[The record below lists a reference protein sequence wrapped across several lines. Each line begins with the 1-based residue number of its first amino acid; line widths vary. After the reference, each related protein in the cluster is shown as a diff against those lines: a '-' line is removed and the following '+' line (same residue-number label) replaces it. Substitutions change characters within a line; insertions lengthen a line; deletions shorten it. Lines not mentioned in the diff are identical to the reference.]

1 MDRVLL
7 ALLLVSAFV
16 AGFFGRSILSFL
28 FKKPNRRAKQTV
40 TTSCKN
46 TNVVSVKTESENTD
60 EEFHV
65 LGKMGYF
72 LASNDE
78 DKMPAYSAT
87 PLQDLDPKD
96 LA

>member
-1 MDRVLL
+1 MDKVFI
-7 ALLLVSAFV
+7 ALLLISAFI
-16 AGFFGRSILSFL
+16 AGFFGR
-28 FKKPNRRAKQTV
+28 
-40 TTSCKN
+40 
-46 TNVVSVKTESENTD
+46 NVVSFFTGTSKKKRNTSISKETADKEIVQCTEKSD

-78 DKMPAYSAT
+78 DKMPAYSAS

>member
-1 MDRVLL
+1 MDRIFLA
-7 ALLLVSAFV
+7 ALLIFTFI
-16 AGFFGRSILSFL
+16 AGFLGRDIASFITGKP
-28 FKKPNRRAKQTV
+28 KKKKASSASEKIDTQTLQ
-40 TTSCKN
+40 S
-46 TNVVSVKTESENTD
+46 SEKSE

-78 DKMPAYSAT
+78 DKMPAYSAS